1 MPQIENAIFWIEV
14 NKILPNPYQPRKDF
28 DENSL
33 KELAESIRQYGV
45 LQPLVVTRSEK
56 ITEDG
61 SVTVNYELIAGERR
75 LRASKL
81 AGIKEVP
88 CVVRVGDDNR
98 SKLEL
103 AIIENIQRED
113 LNAVDRAK
121 SFQQLAEEFNLSWTD
136 IGKKV
141 GKSREYVS
149 NSIRILMLPQDIL
162 DALSAGKI
170 SEGHTRP
177 LLMLLERPAEQ
188 ITLFKEMM
196 LRKMTVR
203 EAEAL
208 ARRVAFEKIRRKALY
223 MNPEVID
230 TEEKLAESLGTR
242 VHIEPKEKGGKIVID
257 YFSHEEFLQLANLIK
272 KAGENR
278 NFKGIFEKIKEEVN
292 LNMQSNNSAL
302 TNSLASTALIAE
314 LENILPENINPENHA
329 GELKVQDDLNVRVE
343 NRLEEK
349 LENNLEE
356 KIEYKLEEKLEDDRS
371 KEDIQ
376 KNQNENDADLYDL
389 KNFSL

>member
-1 MPQIENAIFWIEV
+1 MPHIENAIFWIEV

-28 DENSL
+28 NENSL

-56 ITEDG
+56 ITDDG

-75 LRASKL
+75 LRSAKL

-113 LNAVDRAK
+113 LNVVDRAK

-149 NSIRILMLPQDIL
+149 NSVRILMLPQDIL

-177 LLMLLERPAEQ
+177 LLMLLEKPAEQ

-208 ARRVAFEKIRRKALY
+208 ARRVAFEKIRKKALY

-230 TEEKLAESLGTR
+230 TEDQLAESLGTR

-292 LNMQSNNSAL
+292 LNMQSNNTAL
-302 TNSLASTALIAE
+302 TNSLASTALISE
-314 LENILPENINPENHA
+314 LENVLPENINTENHA
-329 GELKVQDDLNVRVE
+329 GELKVQDNLNVRVE

-349 LENNLEE
+349 LENKSENNLEE
-356 KIEYKLEEKLEDDRS
+356 RLEDDRS

-376 KNQNENDADLYDL
+376 KNQNENEADLYDL